1 MNITQKIADAIRTVY
16 PAESCG
22 LYTEE
27 PETGFA
33 KPCFVIAPIKGGAQP
48 YPGERLLLEEQFAVR
63 YYPGEMGPYAECGQA
78 AQTLFGLLGALPGVR
93 ATAMNWDVTE
103 GTLYFTAAFSR
114 FVRTAREA
122 EPMDTL
128 NQTQGVK
135 A

>member
-63 YYPGEMGPYAECGQA
+63 YYPGEMGPYAECVQA
-78 AQTLFGLLGALPGVR
+78 AQTLFGLLGVLPGVR
-93 ATAMNWDVTE
+93 AAAMNWEVTE
-103 GTLYFTAAFSR
+103 GALYFTAAYSH

-128 NQTQGVK
+128 RQTQDVK